1 MNSELIRNFCII
13 AHIDHGKSTLAD
25 RLLEISE
32 LTRPRND
39 FVEQRLD
46 SMELERERGITIK
59 AKPVKID
66 YMSQSGKKYQFN
78 LIDTPGHVDFSYEV
92 SRSLTVCEGVILVVD
107 ATQGIQAQT
116 LANVYQALENDLHI
130 IPVVNKIDMSAAEP
144 DRIAQELSSSFG
156 FMMDEII
163 MISAKTGDG
172 IDLVLEAIVERIPPP
187 EGDLNTPLRALIFDS
202 KYDPYKGVIAFVK
215 VVDGLVEAGDQIKI
229 MSTGK
234 KSEILELGC
243 FLPNEVKLNQLYLGE
258 VGYIATG
265 LKDVKDVPVG
275 DTITSGLKPASQ
287 PLQKYTSFNSM
298 VFAGLYPVEGQDYTL
313 LRDAIDKLK
322 LNDSSLVSQ
331 PETSVALGFGFRCG
345 FLGLLHMEVVQ
356 ERLERE
362 FNLNLLV
369 TSPSV
374 SYQVVLQDGNVVKV
388 DNPSKLPETNSI
400 TEIREP
406 WIKATILV
414 PVHYMGNVIDLIKSK
429 RGESKSIDYIQHQ
442 SETKNSGDNFV
453 ENGEF
458 LDLSRVMLEFE
469 MPMAEMLAD
478 FYDSLKS
485 STQGYGSMDYSFDG
499 YKASKLVKLDL
510 LVNGEKVDAL
520 SAIVHKDTA
529 YRLGKNLVSKLKEL
543 IPRQM
548 FEIAIQAS
556 IGSRVISRETISA
569 LRKNVLAKCYG
580 GDVTRKR
587 KLLQR
592 QAEGKKR
599 MKRVGTVDIPQE
611 AFLSILKIDHF
622 KHQ

>member
-1 MNSELIRNFCII
+1 MNSEFIRNFCII

-32 LTRPRND
+32 LTRSRNNLI
-39 FVEQRLD
+39 EQRLD

-66 YMSQSGKKYQFN
+66 YTSQSGKKYQFN

-92 SRSLTVCEGVILVVD
+92 SRSLTACEGVILVVD

-116 LANVYQALENDLHI
+116 LANVYQALENNLHI
-130 IPVVNKIDMSAAEP
+130 IPFVNKIDMCAAEP
-144 DRIAQELSSSFG
+144 ERIAEELSSSFG

-172 IDLVLEAIVERIPPP
+172 VDLVLEAVVERIPPP
-187 EGDLNTPLRALIFDS
+187 KGDLNIPLRALIFDS

-215 VVDGLVEAGDQIKI
+215 VVDGLVKSGDQIKI
-229 MSTGK
+229 MSTNK

-243 FLPNEVKLNQLYLGE
+243 FLPNEVKLTQLDLGE

-287 PLQKYTSFNSM
+287 PLEKYTPFNPM
-298 VFAGLYPVEGQDYTL
+298 VFAGLYPVEGQDYSL

-331 PETSVALGFGFRCG
+331 PENSVALGFGFRCG

-362 FNLNLLV
+362 FSLNLLV

-374 SYQVVLQDGNVVKV
+374 SYQVVLQDGELVEV
-388 DNPSKLPETNSI
+388 DNPSKLPETSLI
-400 TEIREP
+400 AEIREP
-406 WIKATILV
+406 WIKTTILV
-414 PVHYMGNVIDLIKSK
+414 PVPYMGNVIDLVKSK

-442 SETKNSGDNFV
+442 SEAQNLVTDSGK
-453 ENGEF
+453 NGEF
-458 LDLSRVMLEFE
+458 LDRSRVMLEFE

-520 SAIVHKDTA
+520 SAIVHKDSA
-529 YRLGKNLVSKLKEL
+529 YKLGKNLVSKLKEL

-599 MKRVGTVDIPQE
+599 MKRVGSVDIPQE
-611 AFLSILKIDHF
+611 AFLSILKVDHS
-622 KHQ
+622 

>member
-32 LTRPRND
+32 LTRSRND
-39 FVEQRLD
+39 LVEQRLD

-92 SRSLTVCEGVILVVD
+92 SRSLAVCEGVILVVD

-172 IDLVLEAIVERIPPP
+172 VDLVPEAIVERIPPP

-215 VVDGLVEAGDQIKI
+215 VVDGLVKSGDQIKI
-229 MSTGK
+229 MSTNK

-243 FLPNEVKLNQLYLGE
+243 FLPNEVKLNQLALGE

-275 DTITSGLKPASQ
+275 DTITSGLKSASQ
-287 PLQKYTSFNSM
+287 PLEKYIPFNPM

-331 PETSVALGFGFRCG
+331 PESSVALGFGFRCG

-374 SYQVVLQDGNVVKV
+374 SYQVVLQNGNVVEV
-388 DNPSKLPETNSI
+388 DNPSKLPEINSI
-400 TEIREP
+400 AEIREP
-406 WIKATILV
+406 WIKMTILV

-442 SETKNSGDNFV
+442 SESQNSGNNSG

-458 LDLSRVMLEFE
+458 SDRSRVMLEFG

-499 YKASKLVKLDL
+499 YKAGKLVKLDL

-520 SAIVHKDTA
+520 SAIVHKDIA

-556 IGSRVISRETISA
+556 IGSRVISRETITA

-580 GDVTRKR
+580 GDVTRKK

-599 MKRVGTVDIPQE
+599 MKRVGSVDIPQE
-611 AFLSILKIDHF
+611 AFLSILKVDYS
-622 KHQ
+622 

>member
-1 MNSELIRNFCII
+1 MNSDFIRNFCII

-32 LTRPRND
+32 LTRSRNNL
-39 FVEQRLD
+39 VEQRLD

-66 YMSQSGKKYQFN
+66 YTSQSGKKYQFN

-92 SRSLTVCEGVILVVD
+92 SRSLTACEGVILVVD

-116 LANVYQALENDLHI
+116 LANVYQALENNLHI

-172 IDLVLEAIVERIPPP
+172 VDSVLEAVVERIPPP
-187 EGDLNTPLRALIFDS
+187 KGDLNIPLRALIFDS
-202 KYDPYKGVIAFVK
+202 KYDPYKGVVAFVK
-215 VVDGLVEAGDQIKI
+215 VVDGLVESGDQIKI
-229 MSTGK
+229 MSTNK

-243 FLPNEVKLNQLYLGE
+243 FLPNEVKLNQLNLGE

-275 DTITSGLKPASQ
+275 DTITSGLKPSSK
-287 PLQKYTSFNSM
+287 PLEKYTPFNPM
-298 VFAGLYPVEGQDYTL
+298 VFAGLYPVEGQDYSL
-313 LRDAIDKLK
+313 LRDAVDKLK

-331 PETSVALGFGFRCG
+331 PESSVALGFGFRCG

-362 FNLNLLV
+362 FSLNLLV

-374 SYQVVLQDGNVVKV
+374 SYQVVLQDGEVVEV
-388 DNPSKLPETNSI
+388 DNPSKLPEINSI
-400 TEIREP
+400 AEIREP
-406 WIKATILV
+406 WIKTTILV
-414 PVHYMGNVIDLIKSK
+414 PVPYMGNVIDLVKSK

-442 SETKNSGDNFV
+442 SETQNLVNDSGK
-453 ENGEF
+453 NGEF
-458 LDLSRVMLEFE
+458 LDRSRVMLEFE

-520 SAIVHKDTA
+520 SAIVHKDSA

-599 MKRVGTVDIPQE
+599 MKRVGSVDIPQE
-611 AFLSILKIDHF
+611 AFLSILKVDHS
-622 KHQ
+622 

>member
-1 MNSELIRNFCII
+1 ML
-13 AHIDHGKSTLAD
+13 
-25 RLLEISE
+25 
-32 LTRPRND
+32 
-39 FVEQRLD
+39 
-46 SMELERERGITIK
+46 
-59 AKPVKID
+59 
-66 YMSQSGKKYQFN
+66 N

-92 SRSLTVCEGVILVVD
+92 SRSLTACEGVILVVD

-116 LANVYQALENDLHI
+116 LANVYQALENNLHI

-144 DRIAQELSSSFG
+144 ERIAEELSSSFG

-172 IDLVLEAIVERIPPP
+172 VDLVLEAVVERIPPP
-187 EGDLNTPLRALIFDS
+187 KGDLNIPLRALIFDS

-215 VVDGLVEAGDQIKI
+215 VVDGLVKSGDQIKI
-229 MSTGK
+229 MSTNK

-243 FLPNEVKLNQLYLGE
+243 FLPNEVKLTQLDLGE

-287 PLQKYTSFNSM
+287 PLEKYTPFNPM
-298 VFAGLYPVEGQDYTL
+298 VFAGLYPVEGQDYSL

-331 PETSVALGFGFRCG
+331 PENSVALGFGFRCG

-362 FNLNLLV
+362 FSLNLLV

-374 SYQVVLQDGNVVKV
+374 SYQVVLQDGELVEV
-388 DNPSKLPETNSI
+388 DNPSKLPETSFI
-400 TEIREP
+400 AEIREP
-406 WIKATILV
+406 WIKTTILV
-414 PVHYMGNVIDLIKSK
+414 PVPYMGNVIDLVKSK

-442 SETKNSGDNFV
+442 SEAQNLVTDSGK
-453 ENGEF
+453 NGEF
-458 LDLSRVMLEFE
+458 LDRSRVMLEFE

-499 YKASKLVKLDL
+499 YKVSKLVKLDL

-520 SAIVHKDTA
+520 SAIVHKDSA
-529 YRLGKNLVSKLKEL
+529 YKLGKNLVSKLKEL

-599 MKRVGTVDIPQE
+599 MKRVGSVDIPQE
-611 AFLSILKIDHF
+611 AFLSILKVDHS
-622 KHQ
+622 

>member
-1 MNSELIRNFCII
+1 MNSEFIRNFCII

-32 LTRPRND
+32 LTRSRNNLI
-39 FVEQRLD
+39 EQRLD

-59 AKPVKID
+59 AQTVRLNYKAKD
-66 YMSQSGKKYQFN
+66 GKNYILN
-78 LIDTPGHVDFSYEV
+78 IIDTPGHVDFSYEV
-92 SRSLTVCEGVILVVD
+92 SRSLTACEGVILVVD

-116 LANVYQALENDLHI
+116 LANVYQALENNLHI
-130 IPVVNKIDMSAAEP
+130 IPVVNIIDMSAAEP
-144 DRIAQELSSSFG
+144 ERIAEELSSSFG

-172 IDLVLEAIVERIPPP
+172 VDLVLEAVVERIPPP
-187 EGDLNTPLRALIFDS
+187 KGDLNIPLRALIFDS

-215 VVDGLVEAGDQIKI
+215 VVDGLGKSGDQIKI
-229 MSTGK
+229 MSTNK

-243 FLPNEVKLNQLYLGE
+243 FLPNEVKLTQLDLGE

-287 PLQKYTSFNSM
+287 PLEKYTPFNPM
-298 VFAGLYPVEGQDYTL
+298 VFAGLYPVEGQDYSL

-331 PETSVALGFGFRCG
+331 PENSVALGFGFRCG

-362 FNLNLLV
+362 FSLNLLV

-374 SYQVVLQDGNVVKV
+374 SYQVVLQDGELVEV
-388 DNPSKLPETNSI
+388 DNPSKLPETSLI
-400 TEIREP
+400 AEIREP
-406 WIKATILV
+406 WIKTTILV
-414 PVHYMGNVIDLIKSK
+414 PVPYMGNVIDLVKSK

-442 SETKNSGDNFV
+442 SEAQNLVTDSGK
-453 ENGEF
+453 NGEF
-458 LDLSRVMLEFE
+458 LDRSRVMLEFE

-520 SAIVHKDTA
+520 SAIVHKDSA
-529 YRLGKNLVSKLKEL
+529 YKLGKNLVSKLKEL

-599 MKRVGTVDIPQE
+599 MKRVGSVDIPQE
-611 AFLSILKIDHF
+611 AFLSILKVDHS
-622 KHQ
+622 